1 MKVSKDVIYEIA
13 KLQFTENTPTSEKM
27 TIINDVSEMNIG
39 EHLHSPD
46 EISYA
51 KFLEHV
57 EDKHGS
63 DIIDLLYLSE
73 NLMSAHKTFHISIK
87 VMGEKP
93 NDFYINLLRKV
104 YGILLSINKV
114 ELLVDNEYD
123 VGLLVGIINS

>member
-1 MKVSKDVIYEIA
+1 MKVSKNVTYEIA
-13 KLQFTENTPTSEKM
+13 KLQFTENTLTSEKM
-27 TIINDVSEMNIG
+27 TIINDVSKRNNN

-57 EDKHGS
+57 KDKHGS

-93 NDFYINLLRKV
+93 NDFYVDLLKNV

-114 ELLVDNEYD
+114 DLLVDNEGD
-123 VGLLVGIINS
+123 VDLLNRIIK